1 MRAKSFVMTGVDIFD
16 KKEIINLPSNDERY
30 LYLVLRGNPFSN
42 YIGLYPLRFNILS
55 QYCFIPTNKIVS
67 ALESLR
73 DASLIDFDKDTEHI
87 RICNWFDKTN
97 RAPNISVMKRQIND
111 FGNIQTSDEL
121 LIPSGAEFLFAMENA
136 HRTWKDSKLAFNYLE
151 EFRTWLMGI
160 DHELLKTKFKEE
172 LTKNGPHLK
181 QMIVNESSDNV
192 VETPSRDIEDI
203 QNNTRQ
209 YQNYIK

>member
-1 MRAKSFVMTGVDIFD
+1 
-16 KKEIINLPSNDERY
+16 
-30 LYLVLRGNPFSN
+30 
-42 YIGLYPLRFNILS
+42 
-55 QYCFIPTNKIVS
+55 
-67 ALESLR
+67 
-73 DASLIDFDKDTEHI
+73 
-87 RICNWFDKTN
+87 
-97 RAPNISVMKRQIND
+97 MKRQIND
-111 FGNIQTSDEL
+111 FGSIQTSIEL

-136 HRTWKDSKLAFNYLE
+136 HRTWKDSKLAFNYLA

-160 DHELLKTKFKEE
+160 DHELLETKFKEE

-192 VETPSRDIEDI
+192 VETPSIDIEDI